1 MKKIILLL
9 LIIPIFSFTT
19 HKYYIALTEIEF
31 KEDTRSV
38 QMIMNVF
45 MDDIEHT
52 INKEYTINAELSNP
66 KEINNVDDYF
76 KKYLN
81 DHFEVAINSLPRKYK
96 YIGKEYKDNIV
107 FFYLEIENV
116 STLKSIE
123 IKNDLLIKYFPE
135 QQNLIKIKINKNRK
149 SLFLTQKKP
158 KGLLNF

>member
-19 HKYYIALTEIEF
+19 HKYYIALTEIEY
-31 KEDTRSV
+31 KEDTNSV

-45 MDDIEHT
+45 IDDIEHT
-52 INKEYTINAELSNP
+52 MNKEYSINTQLTDED
-66 KEINNVDDYF
+66 EIKNVDDYF

-81 DHFEVAINSLPRKYK
+81 DHFEITINNVQREYK
-96 YIGKEYKDNIV
+96 YIGKEYKGNIV
-107 FFYLEIENV
+107 FFYLEIENI
-116 STLKSIE
+116 SAIKSIE
-123 IKNDLLIKYFPE
+123 IKNDFLIKYFPE
-135 QQNLIKIKINKNRK
+135 QQNLIKVKINKNRK